1 MSTLV
6 ERLGF
11 PPDARILIVHA
22 DQLGF
27 CHAAN
32 VGVYDAIRHGLATS
46 ASLMVPC
53 PWARGAAAAYRG
65 DDVGV
70 RLTVIAEHDRYR
82 WGPITHVPS
91 LLDGDGG
98 FPRTVADLWDHADV
112 EEVRREWRAQVE
124 RAIVWGFDVS
134 HLDVHLPT
142 VLLRPEFFDV
152 YLELALE
159 FQLPLRLPGAGDE
172 APAGFPF
179 RSLAAA
185 EGVVFPDDLLPHI
198 AAETDP
204 DLLDHLSDL
213 PPGVTEIRLRP
224 AMDSPELRAM
234 VADSEHRVHDYHL
247 LRRGSLLADVIE
259 GQGLSCIGYR
269 QLRQLM
275 RRGHHVSRG
284 AP

>member
-1 MSTLV
+1 MSTLA
-6 ERLGF
+6 EQLGYTR
-11 PPDARILIVHA
+11 DARILIVHA

-32 VGVYDAIRHGLATS
+32 VGVYGSLRQGVATS

-82 WGPITHVPS
+82 WGPITHAPS

-98 FPRTVADLWDHADV
+98 FPRTVTDLWDHADV
-112 EEVRREWRAQVE
+112 EEVRRECRAQVE

-159 FQLPLRLPGAGDE
+159 FQLPLRLPGAADE
-172 APAGFPF
+172 EPAGFPF
-179 RSLAAA
+179 RSLAAD
-185 EGVVFPDDLLPHI
+185 EGVIFPDELLPGI
-198 AAETDP
+198 AADSDP
-204 DLLDHLSDL
+204 RLLERLADLG
-213 PPGVTEIRLRP
+213 PGVTELRLRP
-224 AMDSPELRAM
+224 AVDSPELRAM
-234 VADSEHRVHDYHL
+234 VGDGDDRVHDFDL
-247 LRRGSLLADVIE
+247 LRRGSLLADALE
-259 GQGLSCIGYR
+259 RHGMTCIGYR
-269 QLRQLM
+269 ELRQLM
-275 RRGHHVSRG
+275 RAGHHTSRR
-284 AP
+284 PR